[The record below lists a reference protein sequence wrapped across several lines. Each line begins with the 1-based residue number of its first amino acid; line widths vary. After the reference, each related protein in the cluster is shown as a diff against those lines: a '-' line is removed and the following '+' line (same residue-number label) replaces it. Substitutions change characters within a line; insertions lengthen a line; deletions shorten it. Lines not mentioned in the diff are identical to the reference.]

1 MEIPICLAIF
11 IAYLPH
17 NCLTEPFN
25 KIAGYGSINNN
36 IEHQISDYL
45 LDDENVIMAFTF
57 IRDSIVLTNYGIYT
71 LDVQGV
77 SGKKVEVKF
86 FPGKNIKSIS
96 FESAST
102 FDLDVDIKISVDG
115 NSAINQ
121 NGIPYNAPISFKV
134 PKKQAEEAREIVKL
148 VKKHYLCR

>member
-1 MEIPICLAIF
+1 MSF
-11 IAYLPH
+11 
-17 NCLTEPFN
+17 FN
-25 KIAGYGSINNN
+25 KIAGYGSMNNN

-71 LDVQGV
+71 LDVQGL

-121 NGIPYNAPISFKV
+121 NGIPYNQPISFKV
-134 PKKQAEEAREIVKL
+134 PKKQAQEAREIVKL
-148 VKKHYLCR
+148 VKKHYLSR

>member
-1 MEIPICLAIF
+1 MSI
-11 IAYLPH
+11 
-17 NCLTEPFN
+17 FN

-36 IEHQISDYL
+36 IEHHISDYL

-57 IRDSIVLTNYGIYT
+57 VRDSVVLTNYGIYT

-86 FPGKNIKSIS
+86 FPGKNIKSIL

>member
-1 MEIPICLAIF
+1 MSF
-11 IAYLPH
+11 
-17 NCLTEPFN
+17 FN
-25 KIAGYGSINNN
+25 KIAGYGSINND
-36 IEHQISDYL
+36 IENQISDYL

-57 IRDSIVLTNYGIYT
+57 IRDSVVLTNYGIYT

-134 PKKQAEEAREIVKL
+134 PKKQAQEAREIVKL

>member
-1 MEIPICLAIF
+1 MSI
-11 IAYLPH
+11 
-17 NCLTEPFN
+17 FN

-57 IRDSIVLTNYGIYT
+57 VRDSVVLTNYGIYT

-86 FPGKNIKSIS
+86 FPGKNIKSIL

-134 PKKQAEEAREIVKL
+134 PKKQAQEAR
-148 VKKHYLCR
+148 KKHYLCR

>member
-1 MEIPICLAIF
+1 MSI
-11 IAYLPH
+11 
-17 NCLTEPFN
+17 FN

-57 IRDSIVLTNYGIYT
+57 VRDSVVLTNYGIYT

-86 FPGKNIKSIS
+86 CPGKNIKSIS

-115 NSAINQ
+115 NSAMNQ

-134 PKKQAEEAREIVKL
+134 PKKQAQEAREIVKL

>member
-1 MEIPICLAIF
+1 MSI
-11 IAYLPH
+11 
-17 NCLTEPFN
+17 FN

-57 IRDSIVLTNYGIYT
+57 VRDSVVLTNYGIYT

-115 NSAINQ
+115 NSAISQ

>member
-1 MEIPICLAIF
+1 MSF
-11 IAYLPH
+11 
-17 NCLTEPFN
+17 FN
-25 KIAGYGSINNN
+25 KIVGYGSIDNN
-36 IEHQISDYL
+36 IESKISDYL

-57 IRDSIVLTNYGIYT
+57 VRDSIVLTNYGIYT
-71 LDVQGV
+71 LDVQGL

-115 NSAINQ
+115 NSVMNQ
-121 NGIPYNAPISFKV
+121 NGVSYNAPISFKV
-134 PKKQAEEAREIVKL
+134 PRNQAKEAREIVKL
-148 VKKHYLCR
+148 VKKHYLSR

>member
-1 MEIPICLAIF
+1 MSI
-11 IAYLPH
+11 
-17 NCLTEPFN
+17 FN

-57 IRDSIVLTNYGIYT
+57 VRDSVVLTNYGIYT

-121 NGIPYNAPISFKV
+121 NGIPYNAPISLKV
-134 PKKQAEEAREIVKL
+134 PKKQAQEAREIVKL

>member
-1 MEIPICLAIF
+1 MSI
-11 IAYLPH
+11 
-17 NCLTEPFN
+17 FN
-25 KIAGYGSINNN
+25 KIAGYGSINND
-36 IEHQISDYL
+36 IENQISDYL

-57 IRDSIVLTNYGIYT
+57 VRDSIVLTNYGIYT
-71 LDVQGV
+71 LDVQGL

-121 NGIPYNAPISFKV
+121 NGIHYNAPISFKV
-134 PKKQAEEAREIVKL
+134 PKKQAQEAKEIVKL
-148 VKKHYLCR
+148 VKKHYLSR

>member
-1 MEIPICLAIF
+1 MSF
-11 IAYLPH
+11 
-17 NCLTEPFN
+17 FN
-25 KIAGYGSINNN
+25 KISGYGSINNN
-36 IEHQISDYL
+36 IEHQISEYL

-57 IRDSIVLTNYGIYT
+57 IRDSIILTNYGIYT
-71 LDVQGV
+71 LDVQGL

-115 NSAINQ
+115 NSAIHQ
-121 NGIPYNAPISFKV
+121 NGMHYNQPISFKV
-134 PKKQAEEAREIVKL
+134 PKKQAEEARDIVKL
-148 VKKHYLCR
+148 VKKHYLSR

>member
-1 MEIPICLAIF
+1 MSF
-11 IAYLPH
+11 
-17 NCLTEPFN
+17 FN
-25 KIAGYGSINNN
+25 KIAGYGSINND
-36 IEHQISDYL
+36 IENQISDYL

-57 IRDSIVLTNYGIYT
+57 VRDSVVLTNYGIYT

-134 PKKQAEEAREIVKL
+134 PKKQAQEAREIVKL

>member
-1 MEIPICLAIF
+1 MSI
-11 IAYLPH
+11 
-17 NCLTEPFN
+17 FN

-57 IRDSIVLTNYGIYT
+57 VRDSVVLTKYGIYT
-71 LDVQGV
+71 LDVHGV

-134 PKKQAEEAREIVKL
+134 PKKQAQEAREIVKL

>member
-1 MEIPICLAIF
+1 MSF
-11 IAYLPH
+11 
-17 NCLTEPFN
+17 FN
-25 KIAGYGSINNN
+25 KIAGYGSINND
-36 IEHQISDYL
+36 IENQISDYL

-57 IRDSIVLTNYGIYT
+57 VRDSIVLTNYGIYT
-71 LDVQGV
+71 LDVQGL

-115 NSAINQ
+115 NSAMNQ

>member
-1 MEIPICLAIF
+1 MSI
-11 IAYLPH
+11 
-17 NCLTEPFN
+17 FN

-57 IRDSIVLTNYGIYT
+57 VRDSVVLTNYGIYT

-86 FPGKNIKSIS
+86 FPGKNIKSIL

-121 NGIPYNAPISFKV
+121 NGIPYNVPISFKV
-134 PKKQAEEAREIVKL
+134 PKKQAQEAREIIKL

>member
-1 MEIPICLAIF
+1 MSI
-11 IAYLPH
+11 
-17 NCLTEPFN
+17 FN

-57 IRDSIVLTNYGIYT
+57 VRDSVVLTNYGIYT

-121 NGIPYNAPISFKV
+121 NDIPYNAPISFKV
-134 PKKQAEEAREIVKL
+134 PKKQAQEAREIVKL

>member
-1 MEIPICLAIF
+1 MSI
-11 IAYLPH
+11 
-17 NCLTEPFN
+17 FN

-57 IRDSIVLTNYGIYT
+57 VRDSVVLTNYGIYT

-86 FPGKNIKSIS
+86 FPGKNIKSIL

-134 PKKQAEEAREIVKL
+134 PKKQEQEAREIVKL

>member
-1 MEIPICLAIF
+1 MSF
-11 IAYLPH
+11 
-17 NCLTEPFN
+17 FN
-25 KIAGYGSINNN
+25 KIAGYGSMNNN
-36 IEHQISDYL
+36 IEHQIADYL
-45 LDDENVIMAFTF
+45 LDDENVIIGFTF

-71 LDVQGV
+71 LDVQGI

-115 NSAINQ
+115 NTAINQ

-148 VKKHYLCR
+148 VKMHYLSR

>member
-1 MEIPICLAIF
+1 MSIF
-11 IAYLPH
+11 S
-17 NCLTEPFN
+17 

-57 IRDSIVLTNYGIYT
+57 VRDSVVLTNYGIYT

-86 FPGKNIKSIS
+86 FPGKNIKSIL

-134 PKKQAEEAREIVKL
+134 PKKQAQEAREIVKL

>member
-1 MEIPICLAIF
+1 MSI
-11 IAYLPH
+11 
-17 NCLTEPFN
+17 FN

-57 IRDSIVLTNYGIYT
+57 VRDSVVLTNYGIYT

-86 FPGKNIKSIS
+86 FPGKNIKSIL

-115 NSAINQ
+115 NSALNQ

-134 PKKQAEEAREIVKL
+134 PKKQAQEAREIVKL

>member
-1 MEIPICLAIF
+1 MSI
-11 IAYLPH
+11 
-17 NCLTEPFN
+17 FN

-57 IRDSIVLTNYGIYT
+57 VRDSVVLTNYGIYT

-86 FPGKNIKSIS
+86 FPGKNIKSIL

-121 NGIPYNAPISFKV
+121 NGILTMHLYHLRFLKN
-134 PKKQAEEAREIVKL
+134 
-148 VKKHYLCR
+148 KHKRLERL

>member
-1 MEIPICLAIF
+1 MSI
-11 IAYLPH
+11 
-17 NCLTEPFN
+17 FN

-57 IRDSIVLTNYGIYT
+57 VRDSVVLTNYGIYT

-134 PKKQAEEAREIVKL
+134 PKKQAEEASEIVKL

>member
-1 MEIPICLAIF
+1 M
-11 IAYLPH
+11 
-17 NCLTEPFN
+17 N
-25 KIAGYGSINNN
+25 
-36 IEHQISDYL
+36 
-45 LDDENVIMAFTF
+45 
-57 IRDSIVLTNYGIYT
+57 DSLII
-71 LDVQGV
+71 
-77 SGKKVEVKF
+77 
-86 FPGKNIKSIS
+86 GKNSYQEKVLQSIS

-115 NSAINQ
+115 NSAMNQ

>member
-1 MEIPICLAIF
+1 MSF
-11 IAYLPH
+11 
-17 NCLTEPFN
+17 FN
-25 KIAGYGSINNN
+25 KIAGYGSINND
-36 IEHQISDYL
+36 IENQISDYL

-57 IRDSIVLTNYGIYT
+57 VRDSVVLTNYGIYT

-102 FDLDVDIKISVDG
+102 FNLDVDIKISVDG

-134 PKKQAEEAREIVKL
+134 PKKQAQEARDIVKL
-148 VKKHYLCR
+148 VKKHYLSR

>member
-1 MEIPICLAIF
+1 MSI
-11 IAYLPH
+11 
-17 NCLTEPFN
+17 FN

-57 IRDSIVLTNYGIYT
+57 VRDSVVLTNYGIYT

-115 NSAINQ
+115 NSAMNQ

-134 PKKQAEEAREIVKL
+134 PKKQAQEAREIVKL
-148 VKKHYLCR
+148 VKKHYLCRELI

>member
-1 MEIPICLAIF
+1 MSF
-11 IAYLPH
+11 
-17 NCLTEPFN
+17 FN
-25 KIAGYGSINNN
+25 KLAGYGSINKN
-36 IEHQISDYL
+36 IEHQIEDYL
-45 LDDENVIMAFTF
+45 LDDENVIIGFTF
-57 IRDSIVLTNYGIYT
+57 VRDSVVLTNYGIYT

-115 NSAINQ
+115 NSVLGA
-121 NGIPYNAPISFKV
+121 NGIPHNAPICFKV
-134 PKKQAEEAREIVKL
+134 PKNQSDEAKQIVKL
-148 VKKHYLCR
+148 VKKHYLSK

>member
-1 MEIPICLAIF
+1 MSI
-11 IAYLPH
+11 
-17 NCLTEPFN
+17 FN

-57 IRDSIVLTNYGIYT
+57 IRDSVVLTNYGIYT

-121 NGIPYNAPISFKV
+121 NGIPYNAPILFKV
-134 PKKQAEEAREIVKL
+134 PKKQAQEAREIVKL

>member
-1 MEIPICLAIF
+1 MSF
-11 IAYLPH
+11 
-17 NCLTEPFN
+17 FN
-25 KIAGYGSINNN
+25 KLAGYGSINKN
-36 IEHQISDYL
+36 IENQIEDYL
-45 LDDENVIMAFTF
+45 LDDEQVIMAFTF

-115 NSAINQ
+115 NSAIGA
-121 NGIPYNAPISFKV
+121 NGVPYNAPISFKV
-134 PKKQAEEAREIVKL
+134 PKNQANEAKQIVKL
-148 VKKHYLCR
+148 VKKHYLSR

>member
-1 MEIPICLAIF
+1 MSF
-11 IAYLPH
+11 
-17 NCLTEPFN
+17 FN
-25 KIAGYGSINNN
+25 KIAGYGSINND
-36 IEHQISDYL
+36 IENQISDYL

-57 IRDSIVLTNYGIYT
+57 VRDSVVLTNYGIYT
-71 LDVQGV
+71 LDVQGL

-115 NSAINQ
+115 NSAMNQ

>member
-1 MEIPICLAIF
+1 MSF
-11 IAYLPH
+11 
-17 NCLTEPFN
+17 FN
-25 KIAGYGSINNN
+25 KIAGYGSMNNN
-36 IEHQISDYL
+36 VEHQISDYL
-45 LDDENVIMAFTF
+45 LDDENIIMSFKF
-57 IRDSIVLTNYGIYT
+57 VRDSIVLTNYGIYT

-115 NSAINQ
+115 NTAINQ

-134 PKKQAEEAREIVKL
+134 PRNQSDEAKEIVKL
-148 VKKHYLCR
+148 VKKHYLFR

>member
-1 MEIPICLAIF
+1 MSI
-11 IAYLPH
+11 
-17 NCLTEPFN
+17 FN

-45 LDDENVIMAFTF
+45 LDDENIIMSFKF
-57 IRDSIVLTNYGIYT
+57 VRDSIVLTNYGIYT
-71 LDVQGV
+71 LDVQGL

>member
-1 MEIPICLAIF
+1 MSI
-11 IAYLPH
+11 
-17 NCLTEPFN
+17 FN

-57 IRDSIVLTNYGIYT
+57 VRDSVVLTNYGIYT

-134 PKKQAEEAREIVKL
+134 PKKQAQEAREILKL

>member
-1 MEIPICLAIF
+1 MSI
-11 IAYLPH
+11 
-17 NCLTEPFN
+17 FN

-57 IRDSIVLTNYGIYT
+57 VRDSVVLTNYGIYT

-86 FPGKNIKSIS
+86 FPGKNIKSIL

-115 NSAINQ
+115 NSVINQ